1 MVGLSS
7 GIGDLASVKLL
18 LLMILLGLSGIWM
31 DHLNA
36 FSIHFFCFAKGRHF
50 ENRHYKDTVI
60 VIYFLTSI
68 LIASM
73 PMVQSLVVIPG

>member
-7 GIGDLASVKLL
+7 GIGDLANVMLL

>member
-7 GIGDLASVKLL
+7 GIGDLTNVMLL